1 MSKLFAVALLLAV
14 PASAIVTLG
23 TSTQNFQLTG
33 LGGNSTGQGQ
43 SLMKWGACTYDG
55 TTTSCTLSGPYTG
68 FGTSGNG
75 TYSFVVSYAGNGTF
89 PLNAVSQT
97 PGSDLFY
104 AQATANFN
112 IVITLTPSGGATP
125 VILYSFA
132 NFNFYYSGATCTG
145 VPSTSCGIGQVG
157 LTPGATINGTITGNF
172 DPTPTIRTS
181 SGVITASGYGGFNA
195 IAPSTWIEI
204 YGVNLGTNLPAG
216 LSRTWATGDFN
227 GNNAPSALAGT
238 TVTVAGQPAYVLYV
252 TPGQVNV
259 QVPSGIPTG
268 QQPVVVTTAG
278 GVSTAYSIQ
287 VNSVE
292 PGLLAIPSFVINGNQ
307 NVVALFS
314 NTYTFVLPV
323 GISGASTA
331 RAKPGDN
338 ITLYGI
344 GFGLVTPAIPA
355 GQIVQQSTQL
365 QNSISITFGGVPA
378 TITYAG
384 LGPANVGLYQFNVIV
399 PNIAPSDTVPVA
411 FTLGSTASTQSL
423 VIAISK

>member
-1 MSKLFAVALLLAV
+1 MLKIFAIALLFAA
-14 PASAIVTLG
+14 PATAIVTLG

-33 LGGNSTGQGQ
+33 LGGNSSGQGQ
-43 SLMKWGACTYDG
+43 SLMKWGSCTYDG
-55 TTTSCTLSGPYTG
+55 TNTTCTLSGQYTG
-68 FGTSGNG
+68 FGSSGNG
-75 TYSFVVSYAGNGTF
+75 AYSFVVSYPGNGTF

-104 AQATANFN
+104 AQATSNFN
-112 IVITLTPSGGATP
+112 LVITLTPSGGAPP
-125 VILYSFA
+125 VMLYSFA

-145 VPSTSCGIGQVG
+145 VPAASCGIGQVG
-157 LTPGATINGTITGNF
+157 LTPNATITGTVTGNF

-181 SGVITASGYGGFNA
+181 SGVITASGYGGFSA

-216 LSRTWATGDFN
+216 LSRTWATGDFS
-227 GNNAPSALAGT
+227 GNNAPTALAGT

-278 GVSTAYSIQ
+278 GVSTAYSVA
-287 VNSVE
+287 VNSAQ

-323 GISGASTA
+323 GISGVTTA

-344 GFGLVTPAIPA
+344 GFGLVTPVIPA
-355 GQIVQQSTQL
+355 GQIVQQTNKL
-365 QNSISITFGGVPA
+365 QNTLSITFAGVPA

-384 LGPANVGLYQFNVIV
+384 LGPANVGLYQFNVVV

-411 FTLGSTASTQSL
+411 FTLGSAASMQNL

>member
-1 MSKLFAVALLLAV
+1 MFKLFTAALILSA

-23 TSTQNFQLTG
+23 TSTQNFGLTG
-33 LGGNSTGQGQ
+33 IGGNSSGQGQ
-43 SLMKWGACTYDG
+43 SLMSWGACSYNG

-68 FGTSGNG
+68 FGSSGNG

-112 IVITLTPSGGATP
+112 LVITLTPSNGATP

-145 VPSTSCGIGQVG
+145 VPAASCGIGQVG
-157 LTPGATINGTITGNF
+157 LTPGATITGTITGNF

-181 SGVITASGYGGFNA
+181 SGVITASGYGGFSA

-216 LSRTWATGDFN
+216 LSRTWGASDFN

-238 TVTVAGQPAYVLYV
+238 TVTVAGQPAYILYV

-278 GVSTAYSIQ
+278 GTSAAYTVT
-287 VNSVE
+287 VNPVE
-292 PGLLAIPSFVINGNQ
+292 PGMLAIPSFVINGNQ
-307 NVVALFS
+307 NVVAQFS
-314 NTYTFVLPV
+314 NTTTFVLP
-323 GISGASTA
+323 IALAGATTA
-331 RAKPGDN
+331 RAKAGDLLT
-338 ITLYGI
+338 IYGI
-344 GFGLVTPAIPA
+344 GFGPVTPTIAA
-355 GQIVQQSTQL
+355 GQIVQQTNML
-365 QNSISITFGGVPA
+365 QNNLTITFAGVPA

-384 LGPANVGLYQFNVIV
+384 LGPANVGLYQFNVVV